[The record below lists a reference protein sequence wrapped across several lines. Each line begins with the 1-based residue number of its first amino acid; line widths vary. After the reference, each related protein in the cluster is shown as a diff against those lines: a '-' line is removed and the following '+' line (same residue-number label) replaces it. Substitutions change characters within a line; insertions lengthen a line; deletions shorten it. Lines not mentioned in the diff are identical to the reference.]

1 MDSNPYKN
9 YYSNQ
14 AGSGIGGFQ
23 GVQFQRGAGFFGNVF
38 KNAIFPLLKY
48 FGKQAINTGAKVAED
63 AISGQNVLESM
74 KARGKLASRGIA
86 ADAAERMTKY
96 AQTGTGRR
104 RKKRSKM
111 PVFIQKRKRTARR
124 KTPKKAKRKTKSL
137 KNLNSIFSV

>member
-38 KNAIFPLLKY
+38 RNAILPLLKY
-48 FGKQAINTGAKVAED
+48 MGKQVINTGAQVAED

-74 KARGKLASRGIA
+74 KARGKMSARSIAS
-86 ADAAERMTKY
+86 DAAKRMDKF
-96 AQTGTGRR
+96 AQTGTGKR
-104 RKKRSKM
+104 RKRPSKI
-111 PVFIQKRKRTARR
+111 PVLIQKRKRTARR
-124 KTPKKAKRKTKSL
+124 KTPKKAKRKAKSL
-137 KNLNSIFSV
+137 KNLNSIFNV